1 VFVTN
6 ADIGFIRKGMTV
18 DVRVDSFPF
27 SEFGDIKGEV
37 VQIGSDAL
45 PPDEEHR
52 FYRFPVRIK
61 LDRQFI
67 STGGQEIQI
76 QSGMSV
82 SANIKIRKRTVM
94 TIITDQFTRKV
105 DSFQNVR

>member
-1 VFVTN
+1 VYVTN
-6 ADIGFIRKGMTV
+6 ADIGFVRTGMMV

-37 VQIGSDAL
+37 VRIGSDAL

-61 LDRQFI
+61 LDRQTI
-67 STGGQEIQI
+67 LTAGQEIQV
-76 QSGMSV
+76 QSGMSI

-94 TIITDQFTRKV
+94 TIITDQFTRKI